1 MKHYVVTGGSSGIG
15 LAVARLLLAEPGNQ
29 VICIARSEGL
39 LPQAELDASR
49 LHFIECDVAEPHACK
64 AAAQQV
70 AQTVPAIEG
79 IVNSAGIIRAG
90 DLETTQLED
99 WNQVMAVNLGGVLN
113 ISQAFLPLLRQGAGR
128 AIVNVSS
135 VCSLRPCDTLAYS
148 VSKAGVDM
156 LTRCMAGQLAKE
168 RIRVNCV
175 NPGVVRTNLQM
186 AAGMV
191 EDYERFLRQ
200 RAAMHPLGRIGEP
213 DDIAEAI
220 VFLLGE
226 KASWVTGAYLSVDG
240 GRAGC

>member
-15 LAVARLLLAEPGNQ
+15 LAVARLLLAEPENQ

-39 LPQAELDASR
+39 LPQADLDASR
-49 LHFIECDVAEPHACK
+49 LRFIECDVAESNACR

-70 AQTVPAIEG
+70 ADAAAAIEG
-79 IVNSAGIIRAG
+79 VVNSAGIIRAG
-90 DLETTQLED
+90 DLETTRLED
-99 WNQVMAVNLGGVLN
+99 WNEVMAVNLAGVLN
-113 ISQAFLPLLRQGAGR
+113 VSQAFLPLLRQGTGR

-156 LTRCMAGQLAKE
+156 LTRCMAAQLAKE

-175 NPGVVRTNLQM
+175 NPGVVRTNLQT
-186 AAGMV
+186 AAGIV
-191 EDYERFLRQ
+191 EDYDRFLRQ

-220 VFLLGE
+220 LFLLGE
-226 KASWVTGAYLSVDG
+226 KASWVTGAHLSVDG